1 MEIVENHE
9 HEKLND
15 DWINN
20 FENIDKLY
28 QDFYKDNLYYTN
40 IHYVYINKSNE
51 IDKIKNES
59 FLMSIPNFI
68 TREEIIKILKTN
80 CTIDGSKRYSLLY
93 ILKYNISL
101 DVEEVTN
108 FLNCEKS
115 DFYNYNTEFLT
126 TVKNIDAIHFEK
138 TINMFQD
145 LNDLFF
151 IFQEKTI
158 DPNKQF
164 TKKIYLRQ
172 SNRKTIKK

>member
-1 MEIVENHE
+1 MENQD
-9 HEKLND
+9 KLND

-28 QDFYKDNLYYTN
+28 QDFYKDNLYYTS
-40 IHYVYINKSNE
+40 IHYIYINKSNE

-59 FLMSIPNFI
+59 FLMSIPNYI
-68 TREEIIKILKTN
+68 TREEIIKILKSN
-80 CTIDGSKRYSLLY
+80 CIDEDSKRYSLLS

-108 FLNCEKS
+108 FLNCEK
-115 DFYNYNTEFLT
+115 FELENYNKDFLT
-126 TVKNIDAIHFEK
+126 TIKNIDSIHFEK

-164 TKKIYLRQ
+164 TKKIYLRT
-172 SNRKTIKK
+172 STRKTIKK

>member
-1 MEIVENHE
+1 MEIMENQD
-9 HEKLND
+9 KLND
-15 DWINN
+15 DWVNN

-28 QDFYKDNLYYTN
+28 QDFYKDNLYYTS
-40 IHYVYINKSNE
+40 IHYIYINKSNE

-59 FLMSIPNFI
+59 FLMSIPNYI
-68 TREEIIKILKTN
+68 TREEIIKILKSN
-80 CTIDGSKRYSLLY
+80 SIHEGSKRYSLLS

-108 FLNCEKS
+108 FLNCEKFEL
-115 DFYNYNTEFLT
+115 DNYNKEFLT
-126 TVKNIDAIHFEK
+126 TIKNIDSIHFEK

-158 DPNKQF
+158 DPNRQF
-164 TKKIYLRQ
+164 TKKIYLRT